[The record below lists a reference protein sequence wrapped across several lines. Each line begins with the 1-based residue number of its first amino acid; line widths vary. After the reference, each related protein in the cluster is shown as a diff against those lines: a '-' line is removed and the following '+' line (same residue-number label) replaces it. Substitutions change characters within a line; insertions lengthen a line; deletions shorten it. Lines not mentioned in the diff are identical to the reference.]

1 MSSLRTRLSI
11 PTPAESYDALFG
23 GTPKGD
29 IQKLSIADLQP
40 YPNQPFHPYSVQRLQ
55 ELSEDIAQNGVLC
68 PIIVRPMPA
77 DDEHLYSYFQILAG
91 HNRVAAAEA
100 AGLLEVP
107 AIVKDVGED
116 EAALIMVTTN
126 LNQRDK
132 LLPSEKAFAYK
143 MQLEATK
150 RQGERT
156 DLTSRP
162 MVGALNSTDVT
173 SRPMVGALNST
184 DVTSR
189 PMVGRLSSAEL
200 VGKANGDGE
209 RQVQRY
215 IRLTELIPSLLQMV
229 DDDILPFRAGVN
241 LSYLSVD
248 EQEITEA
255 YLKEHKVMLS
265 VEQSENIKKYSQELS
280 PVTFIVLDRMFYPQ
294 KAKKSNGR
302 KIKFSNPVLNKVL
315 SYIPTELEGNEISD
329 YILRAVKFYKE
340 NK

>member
-68 PIIVRPMPA
+68 PIIVRSMPA

-156 DLTSRP
+156 DL
-162 MVGALNSTDVT
+162 T

>member
-40 YPNQPFHPYSVQRLQ
+40 YPNQPFHSYSVQRLQ
-55 ELSEDIAQNGVLC
+55 EFSEDIAQNGVLC

-173 SRPMVGALNST
+173 SRPMVG
-184 DVTSR
+184 
-189 PMVGRLSSAEL
+189 RLSSAEL

-255 YLKEHKVMLS
+255 YLKEHKIMLS
-265 VEQSENIKKYSQELS
+265 VEQ
-280 PVTFIVLDRMFYPQ
+280 
-294 KAKKSNGR
+294 
-302 KIKFSNPVLNKVL
+302 
-315 SYIPTELEGNEISD
+315 
-329 YILRAVKFYKE
+329 
-340 NK
+340 